1 MKRRRTLLRSA
12 MSRIFASASTS
23 VMDWGR
29 SSGSRVRIEAG
40 TIASVNVS
48 SDSWP
53 TTRSICATSASLG
66 PMWRSMNA
74 SWCSSERREVC
85 WVMSGLWTWAGL
97 GLRRGRRWGAPLS
110 FCLRV
115 QSAGEGCA
123 SCPFGAG
130 VNRSLQSVHTRRFG
144 GLSDYGRCAFG
155 SGPGPASPTGGLQP
169 PDYRPSGHASPGYLG
184 RSCKSKGPRRSGVP
198 GGACSA
204 AVAVRVAGQRT
215 LDAMPG
221 GAGRLAGVL
230 PLQPRITAVARL
242 VVAAQL
248 RLDLVEV
255 APLVPRPR
263 LVAGTVGRAVV
274 LVGVVRLDVGLVAV
288 VLLPVLVLRG
298 WVHAFG
304 HALAGEAAGDGAHGR
319 SHGGTDRA
327 G

>member
-1 MKRRRTLLRSA
+1 
-12 MSRIFASASTS
+12 
-23 VMDWGR
+23 
-29 SSGSRVRIEAG
+29 
-40 TIASVNVS
+40 
-48 SDSWP
+48 
-53 TTRSICATSASLG
+53 
-66 PMWRSMNA
+66 
-74 SWCSSERREVC
+74 
-85 WVMSGLWTWAGL
+85 
-97 GLRRGRRWGAPLS
+97 
-110 FCLRV
+110 
-115 QSAGEGCA
+115 
-123 SCPFGAG
+123 
-130 VNRSLQSVHTRRFG
+130 
-144 GLSDYGRCAFG
+144 
-155 SGPGPASPTGGLQP
+155 
-169 PDYRPSGHASPGYLG
+169 SGHASPGYLG

-263 LVAGTVGRAVV
+263 LVAGTVGRPVV

-298 WVHAFG
+298 RVHAFG

-327 G
+327 GRRADRRAGDASARGAHAGTNRVCARGAGDRVAVLVTVLRVAMFVCHVVCSWFL